1 MLDHGHR
8 GVAEIAQTVDALYAF
23 SATAR
28 VVPNHLFEATHD
40 ALIVDGAV
48 LAAMRE
54 KNPAAV
60 AAIAE
65 RLRDALARGLWT
77 TRRNAVDEELA
88 QAIEVAIGAP
98 IGACGPAAVGR

>member
-1 MLDHGHR
+1 
-8 GVAEIAQTVDALYAF
+8 
-23 SATAR
+23 
-28 VVPNHLFEATHD
+28 VVSDNLFEATHD
-40 ALIVDGAV
+40 ALIADGAV
-48 LAAMRE
+48 LSAMQE

-88 QAIEVAIGAP
+88 QAIEAA
-98 IGACGPAAVGR
+98 IGACGPATVGR